1 MILADTSVWIDYIR
15 RPNLRFA
22 QALRD
27 EQILSHPFVIGELAL
42 GGVTSATR
50 IAKEIKKLFAVP
62 VATEAEALIM
72 IESLP
77 LVGSGIGY
85 VDAHLIAS
93 VRLKPGTRLWTRE
106 GKLHKVAERLGVAFD
121 DKNPL

>member
-15 RPNLRFA
+15 RPNLQFA

-27 EQILSHPFVIGELAL
+27 EQILTHPFIIGELAL
-42 GGVTSATR
+42 GGITSATR
-50 IAKEIKKLFAVP
+50 IAQEIKKLFSVP
-62 VATEAEALIM
+62 VATEAEALLM

-77 LVGSGIGY
+77 LAGSGIGY

-93 VRLKPGTRLWTRE
+93 TRLRPGTRLWTLD
-106 GKLHKVAERLGVAFD
+106 GKLRKVAERLSMAFD

>member
-15 RPNLRFA
+15 RPNLQFA

-42 GGVTSATR
+42 GGVTSRTR
-50 IAKEIKKLFAVP
+50 IAQEIKKLFSAP
-62 VATEAEALIM
+62 VATADEVLLLI
-72 IESLP
+72 EGLP

-85 VDAHLIAS
+85 VDAHLIAAT
-93 VRLKPGTRLWTRE
+93 RLKPGTRLWTLDR
-106 GKLHKVAERLGVAFD
+106 KLHKVAEALGVAVQA
-121 DKNPL
+121 KNPL

>member
-15 RPNLRFA
+15 RPNLEFA

-27 EQILSHPFVIGELAL
+27 EQILIHPFVIGELAL
-42 GGVTSATR
+42 GGVASGTR
-50 IAKEIKKLFAVP
+50 IAREMKRLFSAP
-62 VATEAEALIM
+62 VATADEVLLLIEA
-72 IESLP
+72 LP

-93 VRLKPGTRLWTRE
+93 VRLKPGTRLWTLDR
-106 GKLHKVAERLGVAFD
+106 KLHKVAEALDVAMMS
-121 DKNPL
+121 KNPL

>member
-15 RPNLRFA
+15 RPNLQFA

-27 EQILSHPFVIGELAL
+27 TQILTHPFIIGELAL
-42 GGVTSATR
+42 GGVTSTTR
-50 IAKEIKKLFAVP
+50 IAQDIKKLFSAP
-62 VATEAEALIM
+62 VATEAEVLIF
-72 IESLP
+72 IEGQP

-93 VRLKPGTRLWTRE
+93 ALLKPGTRLWTLDR
-106 GKLHKVAERLGVAFD
+106 KLHKVAEVLGVASS
-121 DKNPL
+121 

>member
-15 RPNLRFA
+15 RPNLEFA

-27 EQILSHPFVIGELAL
+27 EQILTHPFVIGELAL
-42 GGVTSATR
+42 GGVTSRTQ
-50 IAKEIKKLFAVP
+50 IAQEIKKLFSVP
-62 VATEAEALIM
+62 VATVDEVLIL
-72 IESLP
+72 IEGLP

-93 VRLKPGTRLWTRE
+93 ARLKPGTRLWTLDR
-106 GKLHKVAERLGVAFD
+106 KLHKVAEALGMAVGS
-121 DKNPL
+121 KNPL

>member
-27 EQILSHPFVIGELAL
+27 EQILSHPLVIGELAL
-42 GGVTSATR
+42 GGVTTR
-50 IAKEIKKLFAVP
+50 TQIAQEIKKLFSAP
-62 VATEAEALIM
+62 VATADEVLLLI
-72 IESLP
+72 EGLP

-85 VDAHLIAS
+85 VDAHLIAAT
-93 VRLKPGTRLWTRE
+93 RLKPGTRLWTLDR
-106 GKLHKVAERLGVAFD
+106 KLHKVAEVLGIAV
-121 DKNPL
+121 

>member
-15 RPNLRFA
+15 RPNLQFA

-42 GGVTSATR
+42 GGVTSKTR
-50 IAKEIKKLFAVP
+50 IVQEMKKLFSAP
-62 VATEAEALIM
+62 LATADEVLLM

-93 VRLKPGTRLWTRE
+93 IRLRPGTRLWTRD
-106 GKLHKVAERLGVAFD
+106 GKLHKVAERLGMAFD